1 MSKLLSIVI
10 AALMLTAAAGCDSG
24 NAGGIPSQYQP
35 YPPSVSVNGVGT
47 ATGIADMAVI
57 NFSINVSDRDPGNA
71 VNEATELAESAIEAA
86 VDLGISEDDIETV
99 GYSIYMEEE
108 YDYNTYEYTGENIYH
123 LTHSFKVKVR
133 DIETAGDVLAALV
146 EGGATTVG
154 GIQFTM
160 SNRDELTA
168 EARSL
173 ALENARDTAE
183 QLADGLGVDLGSPI
197 SVSEWTDYYGSYDPY
212 GYGYYDNSYY
222 YDAPPISPGNTSITM
237 NVSVTYAI
245 D

>member
-1 MSKLLSIVI
+1 MRTLIVF
-10 AALMLTAAAGCDSG
+10 ASLMLITALGCDSG
-24 NAGGIPSQYQP
+24 TAGGIASQYQP

-57 NFSINVSDRDPGNA
+57 NFSINVSDKDPGEA
-71 VNEATELAESAIEAA
+71 VNEATELAESAVEAA
-86 VDLGISEDDIETV
+86 VDLGISEDDIETM

-108 YDYNTYEYTGENIYH
+108 YDYNTYEYTGENLYH

-154 GIQFTM
+154 GIQFTV
-160 SNRDELTA
+160 SNSDELVA
-168 EARSL
+168 EARAM
-173 ALENARDTAE
+173 ALENARETAE
-183 QLADGLGVDLGSPI
+183 QLAEGLGVDLGDPI
-197 SVSEWTDYYGSYDPY
+197 SVSEWADYYGSYDPY
-212 GYGYYDNSYY
+212 GYGGYYESDYY
-222 YDAPPISPGNTSITM
+222 YDAPPISPGNTSFTM
-237 NVSVTYAI
+237 NVSVSYAI